1 MYRQMEHFAD
11 CDSDHIGIAGDAR
24 HSIFSLNGVTNME
37 FKRTRA
43 GIYESDNGM
52 RIERHYYGGEKWW
65 YVYTG
70 NAVLGKSHCLIGA
83 KKRAEM
89 FVEKNGVTE

>member
-1 MYRQMEHFAD
+1 
-11 CDSDHIGIAGDAR
+11 
-24 HSIFSLNGVTNME
+24 ME
-37 FKRTRA
+37 FKRTRK

-70 NAVLGKSHCLIGA
+70 NAVLGKSYSLDRA

-89 FVEKNGVTE
+89 FAEKNGVTE

>member
-1 MYRQMEHFAD
+1 
-11 CDSDHIGIAGDAR
+11 
-24 HSIFSLNGVTNME
+24 ME
-37 FKRTRA
+37 FKRIKA
-43 GIYESDNGM
+43 GIYESDNGI

-70 NAVLGKSHCLIGA
+70 NAVLGKSYSLDKA

-89 FVEKNGVTE
+89 FVCKGDDE

>member
-1 MYRQMEHFAD
+1 MQGM
-11 CDSDHIGIAGDAR
+11 SDHTGIANDVR
-24 HSIFSLNGVTNME
+24 LSIFCLNEVINME

-70 NAVLGKSHCLIGA
+70 NAVLGKSRCLIGA

-89 FVEKNGVTE
+89 FVEKTQVME

>member
-1 MYRQMEHFAD
+1 
-11 CDSDHIGIAGDAR
+11 
-24 HSIFSLNGVTNME
+24 ME
-37 FKRTRA
+37 FKRIKA
-43 GIYESDNGM
+43 GVYKSDNGI
-52 RIERHYYGGEKWW
+52 RIERHYYSGEKWW

-70 NAVLGKSHCLIGA
+70 NAVLGKSRCLIGA

>member
-1 MYRQMEHFAD
+1 MQGMFDRT
-11 CDSDHIGIAGDAR
+11 GIVDDVR
-24 HSIFSLNGVTNME
+24 LRIFCLNEVINME
-37 FKRTRA
+37 FKRTRK

-65 YVYTG
+65 YVYAG
-70 NAVLGKSHCLIGA
+70 NAVLGKSCSLENA

-89 FVEKNGVTE
+89 FVCKRDDE

>member
-1 MYRQMEHFAD
+1 MQGMP
-11 CDSDHIGIAGDAR
+11 DHTGIANDVR
-24 HSIFSLNGVTNME
+24 LSIFCFNGVINME

-65 YVYTG
+65 YIYTG
-70 NAVLGKSHCLIGA
+70 NAVIGKSHCLIGA

-89 FVEKNGVTE
+89 FVEKKEWT

>member
-1 MYRQMEHFAD
+1 
-11 CDSDHIGIAGDAR
+11 
-24 HSIFSLNGVTNME
+24 ME
-37 FKRTRA
+37 FKRTRK

-52 RIERHYYGGEKWW
+52 RIERHYYGGEKMW
-65 YVYTG
+65 YVYAR
-70 NAVLGKSHCLIGA
+70 NAVLGKSYSLDKA

>member
-1 MYRQMEHFAD
+1 MR
-11 CDSDHIGIAGDAR
+11 IATQIILVLQAMQGKV
-24 HSIFSLNGVTNME
+24 FSVLMGLTKME
-37 FKRTRA
+37 FKKTRK

-70 NAVLGKSHCLIGA
+70 NAVLGKSYSLDKA

>member
-1 MYRQMEHFAD
+1 MQGM
-11 CDSDHIGIAGDAR
+11 SDHIGIASDVR
-24 HSIFSLNGVTNME
+24 LSIFCLNEVINME

-65 YVYTG
+65 YIYTG
-70 NAVLGKSHCLIGA
+70 NAVIGKSHCLIGA

-89 FVEKNGVTE
+89 FVEKKEWT

>member
-1 MYRQMEHFAD
+1 
-11 CDSDHIGIAGDAR
+11 
-24 HSIFSLNGVTNME
+24 ME
-37 FKRTRA
+37 FKRTRK

-65 YVYTG
+65 YVYAG
-70 NAVLGKSHCLIGA
+70 NAVLSKSCSLDNA

-89 FVEKNGVTE
+89 FVSKGME

>member
-1 MYRQMEHFAD
+1 MQGM
-11 CDSDHIGIAGDAR
+11 SDHTGIANDVR
-24 HSIFSLNGVTNME
+24 LSIFCLNEVINME

-65 YVYTG
+65 YIYTG

-89 FVEKNGVTE
+89 FVEKKEWT

>member
-1 MYRQMEHFAD
+1 MQGM
-11 CDSDHIGIAGDAR
+11 SDHIGIASDVR
-24 HSIFSLNGVTNME
+24 LSIFCLNEVINME
-37 FKRTRA
+37 FKRTRS

-89 FVEKNGVTE
+89 FVEKKAWT